1 MKMLRAVATCLAL
14 GVLAGCDRP
23 SHDNPLFPLA
33 KGKSWTYQIETVY
46 DDPDGKT
53 VLHTFEMRN
62 LGSAELGDGSTAWIR
77 RSNNGHE
84 YWLVSNDQ
92 GISRV
97 AMKTPTQEQ
106 AVMDIQPRQVLPAKL
121 AVGQTWTY
129 LTAPYFL
136 KRRNE
141 QPAEIHHL
149 NRYKNLPMVF
159 KVAELDV
166 KIQTPA
172 GDFEHCAKVEGV
184 MEILI
189 WNDHFTSFKPTPILT
204 REWYC
209 PDVGLVQVERDE
221 PTTAKFFQG
230 GRMRMRLLDYH

>member
-136 KRRNE
+136 KRR
-141 QPAEIHHL
+141 
-149 NRYKNLPMVF
+149 
-159 KVAELDV
+159 
-166 KIQTPA
+166 KI
-172 GDFEHCAKVEGV
+172 
-184 MEILI
+184 
-189 WNDHFTSFKPTPILT
+189 
-204 REWYC
+204 
-209 PDVGLVQVERDE
+209 
-221 PTTAKFFQG
+221 
-230 GRMRMRLLDYH
+230 GRAHV